1 MHVLT
6 YRYEY
11 NCQTCLL
18 QHVSLKLN
26 LLLLTYFGLLYNSYD
41 NNASFIAFRGLKI
54 IYILKIDLI

>member
-11 NCQTCLL
+11 NCQTC
-18 QHVSLKLN
+18 SLKLN

-41 NNASFIAFRGLKI
+41 NNVWLIAFRGLKI
-54 IYILKIDLI
+54 IYKLKIDLI